1 MSKINRNVR
10 AEFGILSIGGYMANR
25 PSKDGLYSEV
35 INPIFAHETFV
46 IKPTFNR
53 NINYILDGEE
63 KNTANFGNV
72 RFEDASLSENEVYY
86 QKNFRRDVLWD
97 FGDGTKIEGSN
108 IEHSYS
114 RPGRYKITCT
124 FFDVNRQGWK
134 NTYSIIV
141 QVKEIFPT
149 AIRFSENP
157 SYFKSEIKCSKI
169 EQIAKI
175 EALLSKETEPMDIIA
190 KRIFTEEDYIVNSQ
204 KSYQEIKNEDLYHLK
219 SYYCFLKNDK
229 RYFHNSGE
237 IHSSYLNPVEKY
249 NVDFYDVYGKFQY
262 DAIAKNIILK
272 LYIIHPFRIAD
283 EDFKK
288 VKCIDPSCDI
298 LKEQKYIDIDVKQ
311 IYSVDEVKDIFYV
324 GKRGFVDVYYKN
336 DNLSIK
342 NKDEYVKDNII
353 SFFYD
358 LEKRNIN
365 NDLKSSVNYLNNI
378 PLGLNIAVTRNDL
391 YNVKV
396 ALSLNGFLRNINK
409 DAKYHVDDYFINS
422 FIKDYS
428 IDGIFMP
435 YITYENSEEIIED
448 LDLTLSEEAVVD
460 FKTDEKSYYV
470 PKDIIMTDFDIDYN
484 NDKLFGYQSSL
495 NFVDEYNDGTYKKYN
510 FISRDYINH
519 KYIIGL
525 KNIDDIVTKTIEMT
539 VVRDNITDV
548 KNIIIP
554 TEKYNNINVDEL
566 VNVYMSHPMFSE
578 SYKLKDGLISLLKN
592 NNLLSYIMTKGSN
605 FLDDRAYI
613 KTCYLSNLLSTLRM
627 MGEEVTDYETTE
639 FEGINE
645 MRDFVRLL
653 SMNHND
659 LVGHV
664 VSKPYDLHINS
675 ASKGKNVGRKIE
687 LRDRLYVNNSSS
699 EIGDDGRGLI
709 IGYKTF
715 NNGNYS
721 SFNEVAKKYGT
732 NLILHDKYTN
742 ETRPISFTTIEDIG
756 SLIKQD
762 GDMYFISLRD
772 YNPSWG
778 WNLLLTERFEKA
790 VKELQSNN
798 LTSLRRKRLEEI
810 CENVID
816 GYYDFYLIKNESE
829 RERVGNFVE
838 DDTITKE
845 LDDVELW
852 ESEWGYV
859 NDILMKIIIDKAGL
873 RKDDIPVIRDEN
885 DDNSTSNNYI
895 AIKKNISNDKDIK
908 VSLLFGGEEENTLYI
923 TKDSNIELMSVIG
936 DQINNNLNV
945 YINDFY
951 IRDFGDENFSA
962 KIQLNEGQKFVIPFR
977 YDGQSLNIV
986 GSHIPLYDKNN
997 DIMYNSEISIE
1008 ISGTLENPSFDIT
1021 IIIDIPL

>member
-10 AEFGILSIGGYMANR
+10 AEFGILNIGGYMIGR
-25 PSKDGLYSEV
+25 PSKDGSYSEI
-35 INPIFAHETFV
+35 INPLFAHDSYT
-46 IKPTFNR
+46 IKTTFNR
-53 NINYILDGEE
+53 NIKYNLDGEE
-63 KNTANFGNV
+63 KFTSNFGNV
-72 RFEDASLSENEVYY
+72 RYEDASLSENEVYY

-97 FGDGTKIEGSN
+97 FGDGTKIEGADV
-108 IEHSYS
+108 EHTYKK
-114 RPGRYKITCT
+114 PGRYKISCT

-141 QVKEIFPT
+141 QVKEVFPT
-149 AIRFSENP
+149 SIRFSEN
-157 SYFKSEIKCSKI
+157 SNNFKSEIKCSKI

-175 EALLSKETEPMDIIA
+175 EALLSKDTDKLNLIP
-190 KRIFTEEDYIVNSQ
+190 KRIFTEDE
-204 KSYQEIKNEDLYHLK
+204 LK
-219 SYYCFLKNDK
+219 SNTQQAYDEVKNVAFYHMKPYYCFLSNEKK
-229 RYFHNSGE
+229 YFLNSEE
-237 IHSSYLNPVEKY
+237 IQSSYMKPIEKY
-249 NVDFYDVYGKFQY
+249 EVEYYEIYGKFQY
-262 DAIAKNIILK
+262 DKLNKNIILK
-272 LYIIHPFRIAD
+272 LYLLHPFKVLD
-283 EDFKK
+283 NDHKK
-288 VKCIDPSCDI
+288 VKCIDPNCDI
-298 LKEQKYIDIDVKQ
+298 LSEIQYKDVDIKQ
-311 IYSVDEVKDIFYV
+311 IYTMDEVENVFYV

-336 DNLSIK
+336 DYLSKK
-342 NKDEYVKDNII
+342 NNDDYLKDNVFA
-353 SFFYD
+353 FFYD
-358 LEKRNIN
+358 LEEKNII
-365 NDLKSSVNYLNNI
+365 NDIKNSVNYLNNI
-378 PLGLNIAVTRNDL
+378 PLGMSIAVKPNNIYD
-391 YNVKV
+391 VKIS
-396 ALSLNGFLRNINK
+396 LSLNGFLRNVNPLLN
-409 DAKYHVDDYFINS
+409 YHVDEFFINS
-422 FIKDYS
+422 LVKDYS
-428 IDGIFMP
+428 INGYFMP
-435 YITYENSEEIIED
+435 YILYEGKEEILEE
-448 LDLTLSEEAVVD
+448 LDLTLSTGEIVD
-460 FKTDEKSYYV
+460 FKVSESSYYV
-470 PKDIIMTDFDIDYN
+470 PKDIILDNIEYVYNIDN
-484 NDKLFGYQSSL
+484 SKGYQSSL
-495 NFVDEYNDGTYKKYN
+495 SFVEDYDGATFKKYN
-510 FISRDYINH
+510 FVSRDYIDH
-519 KYIIGL
+519 TYTIGI
-525 KNIDDIVTKTIEMT
+525 KNIDDIFVKNLKMDIK
-539 VVRDNITDV
+539 RYDITDI
-548 KNIIIP
+548 KKLIIP
-554 TEKYNNINVDEL
+554 TEKYVKVDVKKLME
-566 VNVYMSHPMFSE
+566 VYMGHPMFE
-578 SYKLKDGLISLLKN
+578 EAHKLKDGLISLLKN
-592 NNLLSYIMTKGSN
+592 NNLLSYIMTKSEN
-605 FLDDRAYI
+605 FLDDRANI
-613 KTCYLSNLLSTLRM
+613 RTCYLSNLLSTLRM
-627 MGEEVTDYETTE
+627 MGEEIVDYETTE

-659 LVGHV
+659 LVGHII
-664 VSKPYDLHINS
+664 SKPYDIHINS
-675 ASKGKNVGRKIE
+675 TSKGKNVGRKMD
-687 LRDRLYVNNSSS
+687 LRDRIYIKND
-699 EIGDDGRGLI
+699 ITRFGDDGRGLI
-709 IGYKTF
+709 LGYKSK
-715 NNGNYS
+715 NNPQYVEIAK
-721 SFNEVAKKYGT
+721 SFGT

-742 ETRPISFTTIEDIG
+742 ETRPVSFTTTDYLDIMLKKDEVG
-756 SLIKQD
+756 
-762 GDMYFISLRD
+762 YYISLKD
-772 YNPSWG
+772 YDPSWG

-790 VKELQSNN
+790 NNELKNNN

-962 KIQLNEGQKFVIPFR
+962 KIQLYEGQKFVIPFR

-1008 ISGTLENPSFDIT
+1008 ISGTLENPSFDIS